1 MLTPPIFRIASK
13 LTNKQ
18 LIKEKQKAVRI
29 ISNIERGLIKT
40 MILNEDD
47 KFIYSIYLDRLDEI
61 LKEIGERIE
70 KEKWILRLILSMG
83 LRMKK

>member
-18 LIKEKQKAVRI
+18 LIKEKQKAART
-29 ISNIERGLIKT
+29 ISNIEKGLIKT

-61 LKEIGERIE
+61 LKEIGDRIE
-70 KEKWILRLILSMG
+70 KEKWIFID
-83 LRMKK
+83 

>member
-18 LIKEKQKAVRI
+18 LIKEKQKAVRT

-61 LKEIGERIE
+61 IKEIGDRIE
-70 KEKWILRLILSMG
+70 KEKWIFID
-83 LRMKK
+83 

>member
-70 KEKWILRLILSMG
+70 KEKWIFID
-83 LRMKK
+83 